1 MRASYER
8 SSKNPTHTHTSFDG
22 AHEKALDT
30 DESAVEEQAERN
42 PAEFA
47 WLLGARATREPGE
60 DSPVSIMTLIREGKT
75 RYTGPTIAK
84 YVTIGVRGTPAGTLV
99 NIPMVYPMSQEQV
112 DYAQKV
118 AAEMATPEYK
128 ARERRCLE
136 QLWAQDAA
144 ERKARM
150 QQQKGLM
157 KMALQGIKLIIQRWR
172 SAK

>member
-1 MRASYER
+1 M
-8 SSKNPTHTHTSFDG
+8 
-22 AHEKALDT
+22 LDT

>member
-1 MRASYER
+1 
-8 SSKNPTHTHTSFDG
+8 
-22 AHEKALDT
+22 
-30 DESAVEEQAERN
+30 
-42 PAEFA
+42 
-47 WLLGARATREPGE
+47 
-60 DSPVSIMTLIREGKT
+60 MTLIREGRT

-84 YVTIGVRGTPAGTLV
+84 YATIGVRGTPAGTLV

-112 DYAQKV
+112 DYAQEV

-150 QQQKGLM
+150 PATKKTSEDGAAGY
-157 KMALQGIKLIIQRWR
+157 KTHHTEMALCEIK
-172 SAK
+172 

>member
-1 MRASYER
+1 MSEVP
-8 SSKNPTHTHTSFDG
+8 KIPHTHTHTSFDG

-42 PAEFA
+42 LAEFA
-47 WLLGARATREPGE
+47 WLVGARATREPGE
-60 DSPVSIMTLIREGKT
+60 DSPVSIMTLIREGRT

-84 YVTIGVRGTPAGTLV
+84 YATIGVRGTPAGTLV

-112 DYAQKV
+112 DYAQEV

>member
-1 MRASYER
+1 
-8 SSKNPTHTHTSFDG
+8 
-22 AHEKALDT
+22 
-30 DESAVEEQAERN
+30 
-42 PAEFA
+42 
-47 WLLGARATREPGE
+47 
-60 DSPVSIMTLIREGKT
+60 MTLIREGRT

-128 ARERRCLE
+128 ARERKCLE

-144 ERKARM
+144 EREARM
-150 QQQKGLM
+150 QQQKRPA

>member
-8 SSKNPTHTHTSFDG
+8 SFKISHTSFDG

-30 DESAVEEQAERN
+30 GESAAEEQAECR
-42 PAEFA
+42 PTKFA
-47 WLLGARATREPGE
+47 WLLGAIATRESDDAPF
-60 DSPVSIMTLIREGKT
+60 SIMTLIREGKT

-84 YVTIGVRGTPAGTLV
+84 YATVGVRGARVGTLV

-112 DYAQKV
+112 EYAQDV

-128 ARERRCLE
+128 ARERRRLE

-144 ERKARM
+144 VREARM
-150 QQQKGLM
+150 QQQKRPA
-157 KMALQGIKLIIQRWR
+157 KMVLQGIKLSIQRWR

>member
-1 MRASYER
+1 
-8 SSKNPTHTHTSFDG
+8 
-22 AHEKALDT
+22 
-30 DESAVEEQAERN
+30 
-42 PAEFA
+42 
-47 WLLGARATREPGE
+47 
-60 DSPVSIMTLIREGKT
+60 MTLIREGRT